1 MPLSANC
8 YSAPLDILVDN
19 HVRISGHLYE
29 VDMTRPE
36 AISCKIVG
44 GNIFERFIDYIYQRG
59 WMKRPEEFIA
69 QLHEFVA
76 NHDTIKSDVKYAC
89 DFFTGITGEMN
100 GIQSSEDMLDDNVKM
115 GCKLVKPTDCFNQ
128 VIGRLISN
136 LGNPELPC
144 SSEAPRELT
153 GSKIATSNYLGTVGR
168 IHHLQERRNSI
179 LDASIRNN
187 MDNWGAHQLITT
199 KVDENGMPAIL
210 CRECPEDLGSPQHI
224 TDRLWQYNDST
235 FDFIKAETTSAEL
248 YSNGLSSGRLG
259 EISRDILGSRGS
271 GTCEAFSAMKGCR
284 DKDLKEE
291 LINSCF
297 LLKKA
302 VLNLENSLQDIEA
315 VYRDHIALIEKTIIT
330 IEARNHAYEA
340 VEKIM
345 DCNDRIT
352 NWLYG
357 GKQNEVN
364 NLKASITA
372 IADIAKYN
380 KKPGVEIS
388 TILPQP
394 TIENIVMLNKCN
406 DLLMEMIYIAD
417 DNGYYD
423 GYINEFRE
431 IYNNKHELNEWKQ
444 YTGRMLIDE
453 WSRGQEAVDKAI
465 NLNKKVDKLINF
477 ADEKMSQRIRKESK
491 STKVVPSMADINV
504 VQGEIKLMLETK
516 QIIRNMQYV

>member
-1 MPLSANC
+1 MPVSANY
-8 YSAPLDILVDN
+8 YSAPLDIPVDN

-36 AISCKIVG
+36 AISCKIVS

-69 QLHEFVA
+69 QLREFVA
-76 NHDTIKSDVKYAC
+76 NHDSIKSNVKQAC

-100 GIQSSEDMLDDNVKM
+100 GIQSSEDMLDDNNVRM

-144 SSEAPRELT
+144 SSEAQRELT
-153 GSKIATSNYLGTVGR
+153 GSKIATSNYLGAVGR

-187 MDNWGAHQLITT
+187 MDNRGGHQLITT
-199 KVDENGMPAIL
+199 IVDENGMPAI
-210 CRECPEDLGSPQHI
+210 CRECPEDLESPQHI
-224 TDRLWQYNDST
+224 TDRLWQYNDSS
-235 FDFIKAETTSAEL
+235 FDFINAEATSAAL

-271 GTCEAFSAMKGCR
+271 GTCEAFTAMTGYR

-315 VYRDHIALIEKTIIT
+315 VYRDHIALIDKTMKT
-330 IEARNHAYEA
+330 IEARNSAYKA
-340 VEKIM
+340 VEKII

-357 GKQNEVN
+357 GKENEAN
-364 NLKASITA
+364 TLSASITT
-372 IADIAKYN
+372 IADIAKYKVVN
-380 KKPGVEIS
+380 AQVY
-388 TILPQP
+388 TILPQS
-394 TIENIVMLNKCN
+394 TIEDIVMLTKCN
-406 DLLMEMIYIAD
+406 DLLMEMIYVAD
-417 DNGYYD
+417 DNGQYD
-423 GYINEFRE
+423 DNINFVHSF
-431 IYNNKHELNEWKQ
+431 YNTKHLLNKWKCDC
-444 YTGRMLIDE
+444 GLVLIEGD
-453 WSRGQEAVDKAI
+453 SRGQEAVNNAS
-465 NLNKKVDKLINF
+465 NLNKKVDSLIGL
-477 ADEKMSQRIRKESK
+477 ADEKMNRRIFKANI

-504 VQGEIKLMLETK
+504 VQGEIKFKLEMG
-516 QIIRNMQYV
+516 QIVRNIRYV